1 MGAIYRTM
9 PGGMNGLSTTTRKSS
24 APVVL
29 EELVHLGSR
38 AQRRWAKR
46 QLAQITATKG
56 KAAGGRA

>member
-9 PGGMNGLSTTTRKSS
+9 PGGMNGLSTATRKSS

-29 EELVHLGSR
+29 EELAQLGSR

-46 QLAQITATKG
+46 QLAQI
-56 KAAGGRA
+56 KAAKAKDSRGRA